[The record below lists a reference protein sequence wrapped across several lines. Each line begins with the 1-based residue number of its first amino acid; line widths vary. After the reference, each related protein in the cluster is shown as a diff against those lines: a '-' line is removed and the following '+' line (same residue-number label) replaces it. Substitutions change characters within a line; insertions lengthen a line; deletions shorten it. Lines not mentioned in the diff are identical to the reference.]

1 MKLISIPLIQIKKK
15 IWSFSIFLIS
25 LSFVGILISSF
36 YPSIKKPINLGMD
49 FVGGNEIRLERICNL
64 DCSVITSDKLI
75 SELRIINQ
83 DNNLINNIR
92 FQIQNNNSLISIRTP
107 FLSIDSTEKLI
118 NDINK
123 IAGPINFDSK
133 ISRSIG
139 PKLGRD
145 LLINGGISLLV
156 SLVAISLYISVRFD
170 KKFSFLALSALFHDL
185 FIVFGVFSWLGII
198 FSIEVNSLFAVA
210 LLTIAG
216 YSVNDT
222 VVIFDRIREN
232 NKFKK
237 NLNLNQ
243 IIEIS
248 VNDSLRRTLFTSL
261 TTVIPLLTL
270 MLFGSYSLYWFS
282 LALLLGIL
290 IGSYSSILLA
300 PSLLLNEDESIN
312 YEIK

>member
-1 MKLISIPLIQIKKK
+1 MKLISIPLIQIKKT

-25 LSFVGILISSF
+25 FSFVGIIISSF

-64 DCSVITSDKLI
+64 DCSTITSDKLI

-83 DNNLINNIR
+83 ENNLINNIR

-123 IAGPINFDSK
+123 IVGPINFDSK

-145 LLINGGISLLV
+145 LLMNGGISLLV
-156 SLVAISLYISVRFD
+156 SLIAISFYISIRFD
-170 KKFSFLALSALFHDL
+170 KKFSFLALFALFHDL
-185 FIVFGVFSWLGII
+185 FIVFGIFSWLGII

-232 NKFKK
+232 NKFIN
-237 NLNLNQ
+237 NLSLNQ

-270 MLFGSYSLYWFS
+270 ILFGSYSLYWFS
-282 LALLLGIL
+282 VALLLGIL

-300 PSLLLNEDESIN
+300 PSLLLSEDESIN

>member
-1 MKLISIPLIQIKKK
+1 MKLFSIPLNQIKKK
-15 IWSFSIFLIS
+15 VWTLSILLITFSFI
-25 LSFVGILISSF
+25 GILISTF
-36 YPSIKKPINLGMD
+36 YPPIKKPINLGMD
-49 FVGGNEIRLERICNL
+49 FLGGNEIRLERICNS
-64 DCSVITSDKLI
+64 DCTTITSDKLI
-75 SELRIINQ
+75 SELRLINKE
-83 DNNLINNIR
+83 NNLINNIR

-107 FLSIDSTEKLI
+107 FLNIDSSEKLI

-123 IAGPINFDSK
+123 IAGPINFDTK

-156 SLVAISLYISVRFD
+156 SLIAISFYISIRFD
-170 KKFSFLALSALFHDL
+170 KKFSLLALSALFHDL
-185 FIVFGVFSWLGII
+185 IIVFGVFSWLGII
-198 FSIEVNSLFAVA
+198 FSVEVNSLFAVA

-232 NKFKK
+232 NKSKN
-237 NLNLNQ
+237 NLNFNQ

-248 VNDSLRRTLFTSL
+248 VNESLRRTLFTSI
-261 TTVIPLLTL
+261 TTIIPLLTL
-270 MLFGSYSLYWFS
+270 IVFGSYSLFWFS
-282 LALLLGIL
+282 IALVLGIL

-300 PSLLLNEDESIN
+300 PSLLIDEDKSIN
-312 YEIK
+312 YENK

>member
-1 MKLISIPLIQIKKK
+1 MKLISIPLVEIKKK
-15 IWSFSIFLIS
+15 VWSLSIFLITFS
-25 LSFVGILISSF
+25 LIGIIISTF

-49 FVGGNEIRLERICNL
+49 YVGGNEIRLERICNI
-64 DCSVITSDKLI
+64 DCSSITSDKLI
-75 SELRIINQ
+75 SDLRIINKE
-83 DNNLINNIR
+83 NNLVNNIR

-107 FLSIDSTEKLI
+107 FLSIDSSEKLI

-145 LLINGGISLLV
+145 LLINGGISLFV
-156 SLVAISLYISVRFD
+156 SLIAISFYISIRFD
-170 KKFSFLALSALFHDL
+170 KTFSLLALSALFHDL
-185 FIVFGVFSWLGII
+185 LIVFGIFSWLGII

-232 NKFKK
+232 RKSND
-237 NLNLNQ
+237 NLSFNQ
-243 IIEIS
+243 VIEIS
-248 VNDSLRRTLFTSL
+248 VNESLRRTLFTSL
-261 TTVIPLLTL
+261 TTIIPLLTL
-270 MLFGSYSLYWFS
+270 IIFGSYSLYWFS
-282 LALLLGIL
+282 IALVLGIL

-300 PSLLLNEDESIN
+300 PSLLINEDYSNN
-312 YEIK
+312 YENK